1 MRLRFLASAL
11 FLTGDVRLSKQVSH
25 HALLTK
31 TWWIINTSIQIPG
44 ETQMP
49 GWDKAR
55 RDVRLPLEGFNVL
68 TPGAGL
74 GTHVRG
80 AGN

>member
-1 MRLRFLASAL
+1 MPFSLKPGGLLILPSKFLGRHRCL
-11 FLTGDVRLSKQVSH
+11 DGIRQ
-25 HALLTK
+25 
-31 TWWIINTSIQIPG
+31 G
-44 ETQMP
+44 
-49 GWDKAR
+49 
-55 RDVRLPLEGFNVL
+55 DVRLPLEGFNVL